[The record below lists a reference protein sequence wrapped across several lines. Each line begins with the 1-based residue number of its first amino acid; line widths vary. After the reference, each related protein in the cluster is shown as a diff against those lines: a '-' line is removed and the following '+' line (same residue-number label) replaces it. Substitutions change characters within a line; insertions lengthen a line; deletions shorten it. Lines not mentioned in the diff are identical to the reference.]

1 MTFEP
6 KFPYKGNQL
15 ILSSDRVLLHSKSD
29 AIFLFGKQA
38 VSLSSTKTIN
48 LDAFDKV
55 LIDCKIIELGSKAQT
70 LGQPVVLGRNLNTQL
85 TVLLT
90 KLANAGTLLA
100 QASETDLGAS
110 MQLIASAGKII
121 NKESS
126 RLVQLLKKGNILSK
140 NTFTR

>member
-1 MTFEP
+1 M
-6 KFPYKGNQL
+6 
-15 ILSSDRVLLHSKSD
+15 
-29 AIFLFGKQA
+29 
-38 VSLSSTKTIN
+38 
-48 LDAFDKV
+48 
-55 LIDCKIIELGSKAQT
+55 
-70 LGQPVVLGRNLNTQL
+70 
-85 TVLLT
+85 
-90 KLANAGTLLA
+90 A